1 VDLSGRSGLGRCMVI
16 RGSVPTPQ
24 GGEPFVR
31 FNDGI
36 INRATGASMAKRRF
50 AVDILVSGEE
60 GAPSLPLI
68 MERRPSLACEVY
80 VSLSMSSRI
89 SVATICV
96 SAYLFLHLMGMRLIG
111 GVSVV
116 TP

>member
-1 VDLSGRSGLGRCMVI
+1 
-16 RGSVPTPQ
+16 
-24 GGEPFVR
+24 
-31 FNDGI
+31 
-36 INRATGASMAKRRF
+36 
-50 AVDILVSGEE
+50 
-60 GAPSLPLI
+60 
-68 MERRPSLACEVY
+68 
-80 VSLSMSSRI
+80 MSSRI